1 MLPQRLATG
10 HGVLEALPKPEVTM
24 AFVILGHQQ
33 GASTGDR
40 AGSPVRMKEHGWNPQ
55 STWSQGDVIKLRA
68 RGVASVTRA
77 LPVRHES
84 RRLALLTV

>member
-1 MLPQRLATG
+1 MKC
-10 HGVLEALPKPEVTM
+10 VEAVPIPELTM
-24 AFVILGHQQ
+24 AMVILGHQQ

-40 AGSPVRMKEHGWNPQ
+40 AASPVRLKEHGWNPS

-77 LPVRHES
+77 LAVRHEPK
-84 RRLALLTV
+84 RLALLTV